1 MFWRLTL
8 SGVNGIRMFPPT
20 CAFRRSV
27 PPDRPRPPAACG
39 PPTPPADGRVL
50 HPLAAPA
57 GGARL
62 RLPDGAAAARR
73 GAGGDGGSGG
83 GGGGAAGTP
92 AGGAAVAVGGRRES
106 GGRSG
111 ERGRFAASVI
121 QRAKRR
127 DRPRAR
133 QPGVDAKGSWRWAR
147 RPTAAGG
154 GKCWKRT
161 DSLSAPSA
169 ASCWRGG
176 HRGLVNC
183 GTVPWRTVVLT
194 HPGHRRPRAPG
205 RAPPRAAASL
215 ALSPSPLPPPLPLP
229 PPPSG
234 RSFAPSLPPS
244 RSCRYDCL
252 RACHRWLAA
261 SPQRPASRRPAY
273 PPPDGVP

>member
-1 MFWRLTL
+1 MR
-8 SGVNGIRMFPPT
+8 
-20 CAFRRSV
+20 V
-27 PPDRPRPPAACG
+27 PSLRAAG
-39 PPTPPADGRVL
+39 PPTAAGRVWPAD
-50 HPLAAPA
+50 AA
-57 GGARL
+57 GGWARAT
-62 RLPDGAAAARR
+62 PARR
-73 GAGGDGGSGG
+73 PPRRRPS
-83 GGGGAAGTP
+83 TP
-92 AGGAAVAVGGRRES
+92 AGRSGGSQTRSCGRRRLGWGRRRCGGDPRGWGGGR
-106 GGRSG
+106 GGWTPRKWRSVRRGG
-111 ERGRFAASVI
+111 EVAASVI